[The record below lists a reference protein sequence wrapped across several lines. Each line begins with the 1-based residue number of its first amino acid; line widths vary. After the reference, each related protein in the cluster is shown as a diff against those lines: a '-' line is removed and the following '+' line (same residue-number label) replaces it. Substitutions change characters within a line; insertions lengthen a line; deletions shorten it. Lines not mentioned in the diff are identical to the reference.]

1 MACSPP
7 GNSPEELAHVMRRV
21 LRRRR
26 SARGGARGSA
36 SPPHRDEPTC
46 PGHAVLGRRRNPPD
60 RYPRKPAR
68 AAKRFFGR
76 ATTMGKAF
84 VNGPPGAGRQRLR
97 PHPPRAWTDRGAPRA
112 HWARSRR
119 PRPSQGGGR
128 AESLDDKE
136 PGRWAPP
143 FAAMLP
149 LRRVD
154 LRTAAGPR
162 SCNRSSQRIGAAQ
175 PKRPSDPQP
184 TRSAAVRLASSEIRE
199 GS

>member
-1 MACSPP
+1 MARLAPDDNVS
-7 GNSPEELAHVMRRV
+7 GHTHLELGRTGELRV
-21 LRRRR
+21 HIGH
-26 SARGGARGSA
+26 ARG
-36 SPPHRDEPTC
+36 
-46 PGHAVLGRRRNPPD
+46 
-60 RYPRKPAR
+60 AR
-68 AAKRFFGR
+68 ALHK
-76 ATTMGKAF
+76 
-84 VNGPPGAGRQRLR
+84 VAG
-97 PHPPRAWTDRGAPRA
+97 G
-112 HWARSRR
+112 
-119 PRPSQGGGR
+119 

-184 TRSAAVRLASSEIRE
+184 TRSAAVRLASSEMRE